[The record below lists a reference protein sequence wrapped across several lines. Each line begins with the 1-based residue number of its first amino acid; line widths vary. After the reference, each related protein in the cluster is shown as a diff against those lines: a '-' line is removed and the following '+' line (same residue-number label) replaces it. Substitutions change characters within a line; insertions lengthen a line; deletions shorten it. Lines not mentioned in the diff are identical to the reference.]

1 MAVANHGVIFDGY
14 GQKVFSVMKTGWF
27 DELVLKH
34 EPHLGVWRGA
44 QVRQRKQQSGFYL
57 FVFIWL

>member
-1 MAVANHGVIFDGY
+1 
-14 GQKVFSVMKTGWF
+14 MKTGWF

-34 EPHLGVWRGA
+34 EPHLGVWRGVRA
-44 QVRQRKQQSGFYL
+44 QVRHRQVRSGFSL